1 MKHSSSLP
9 SKNKRTEGGFA
20 LIIILAAIV
29 LLLALV
35 VGFFSRVQSEL
46 QSSSTYQSTGS
57 ARNLSDYAV
66 NLVLAQ
72 IKAGTRG
79 QATDGSITA
88 WASQPGAIRTF
99 DTSGNLLSVYK
110 LYSAQNMVVSSI
122 DAAIEASALNNW
134 ASSRAT
140 FTDLN
145 EPVGGQF
152 PILDPSAKTVVKGF
166 DIKTLPSGGGGN
178 DAPMPARWLY
188 ILKDG
193 QIVFPTGSG
202 NTAGVTGANANNPIV
217 GRIAFWTDDDSS
229 KININ
234 TAGGGPWKEPNLNL
248 TYRYGGSSTLTYTG
262 PGFSSFWT
270 TPVVFNKQEG
280 ALAATQ
286 PTQMEYQRYP
296 GHPANTFLTAALPK
310 LATADDIY
318 SLLPR
323 LQNQGSK
330 GGTVQVDT
338 AIKVRPDADR
348 LYQSVDELVFR
359 PTLAGTE
366 RQTNATVTKEDLE
379 KAKFFLTA
387 NSRSPDVNMFNEP
400 CISMWPI
407 TLNKNTPFDQ
417 LIAFCETIPSASAG
431 GKAYYFTRSNP
442 NSSTADLESSQPP
455 FQRNKDIIAYL
466 RKKTSERVPGFG
478 GPQGILGKYGVD
490 DRDQTLTQIFDY
502 IRSTNPR
509 DSSQA
514 GTAYHYAT
522 TGAIVPI
529 YDSSTN
535 TKGFG
540 RFPTITKIGLLIY
553 GVGINQNDADQSTVI
568 AAVDRETA
576 RAAFKLRVAAPDTT
590 VPPTK
595 GKMVMQAA
603 LIFEMFAP
611 AQAYNIFNPECT
623 IKVTG
628 LQNFLWNGSPMFRDN
643 EGTLQFRGGNG
654 ADWGNENISFML
666 GGRIGIRALGAVVTS
681 RGIAYPFAGNLTSP
695 EVDCWSGGTGTRPTF
710 EFSGGGVTIDISSSS
725 EKIQTIIANLDRATL
740 PVPDLAPYVRG
751 GDAGAADF
759 CKISERIQLA
769 KSDEYINAW
778 ITDSDVVQ
786 TTNVGSGDF
795 RIVAGLRDPAPSLF
809 VAHPYYGT
817 KMRAH
822 NFFLSLPA
830 AYYGAGLG
838 AYNKPTASYKPVT
851 TAYESLD
858 GTLYRQ
864 RGNNWKKAAGTDDYN
879 GTFSYSRD
887 TYLADTYSIDG
898 VKAGGGTSTVQGDF
912 DNGVGRVGDGP
923 YINFPDEGTTGKN
936 GAIGYLGGV
945 TGITELGPNFFT
957 PNRMMSS
964 AAMLGSLPT
973 QVKSGKPWQTLLFR
987 PSPAG
992 HAGLNNPPDYL
1003 LLDFFK
1009 MPIVEPYAIS
1019 EPLSTAGRVNM
1030 NYQILPYSYFDRS
1043 TAIRAVL
1050 RSEQML
1056 AIPDSDAVTYK
1067 AQTQATKVRY
1077 RYKVDITSEGTLKA
1091 FERRFSNNDIFRSP
1105 SEICSIWLAPDLDD
1119 NDETNDVAYDSM
1131 PAWWNNF
1138 VATGDNS
1145 KEASYARIYPRLTTK
1160 SNTYTV
1166 HYRVQALKKPKAGA
1180 QATWTEDVDKVQSE
1194 YRGSTTIERYIDPN
1208 DSKIP
1213 DYITASAP
1221 DSLDTFYK
1229 FRVLSQ
1235 KQFNP

>member
-1 MKHSSSLP
+1 MKYSSSLP
-9 SKNKRTEGGFA
+9 SKNKRSEGGFA

-79 QATDGSITA
+79 QTTNGSVTA

-122 DAAIEASALNNW
+122 DAANEASALNNW
-134 ASSRAT
+134 SSARAI

-145 EPVGGQF
+145 EPVGDQF

-166 DIKTLPSGGGGN
+166 SIKTLPSGGSSN
-178 DAPMPARWLY
+178 EAPMPARWLY

-202 NTAGVTGANANNPIV
+202 NSAGVAGASTNNPIV

-234 TAGGGPWKEPNLNL
+234 TAGGGPWQEPELNI
-248 TYRYGGSSTLTYTG
+248 TYRYGGASTLNYRG

-270 TPVVFNKQEG
+270 TPVVFTKQEG

-296 GHPANTFLTAALPK
+296 GHPANTYLTAALPN
-310 LATADDIY
+310 LNSADDIY

-323 LQNQGSK
+323 VQNQGSK
-330 GGTVQVDT
+330 GGSVAVDS
-338 AIKVRPDADR
+338 AIKVRTDADR
-348 LYQSVDELVFR
+348 LYQSVDELLFR
-359 PTLAGTE
+359 PSLAGTE
-366 RQTNATVTKEDLE
+366 RQTNATVSKSDLE

-400 CISMWPI
+400 CVSMWPI
-407 TLNKNTPFDQ
+407 TLNKNTPFDR
-417 LIAFCETIPSASAG
+417 LIAFCETIPSAAAG
-431 GKAYYFTRSNP
+431 GKPYYFTRNNP
-442 NSSTADLESSQPP
+442 NSQSDDLT
-455 FQRNKDIIAYL
+455 QRNLDIITYL
-466 RKKTSERVPGFG
+466 RKKTSDPVPGFG
-478 GPQGILGKYGVD
+478 GAGILSKYGTD
-490 DRDQTLTQIFDY
+490 NRDQILTEIFDY
-502 IRSTNPR
+502 IRTTNPR
-509 DSSQA
+509 DSSQG
-514 GTAYHYAT
+514 GTNYHYAS
-522 TGAIVPI
+522 TGAVVPI
-529 YDSSTN
+529 YDQSTR
-535 TKGFG
+535 TRGFG
-540 RFPTITKIGLLIY
+540 RFPTITKVGLLIY
-553 GVGINQNDADQSTVI
+553 GVGINQNDADQSTVT
-568 AAVDRETA
+568 ADVDREAT
-576 RAAFKLRVAAPDTT
+576 RGTFKLRVAAPGAS
-590 VPPTK
+590 VPPAK
-595 GKMVMQAA
+595 GKLVMQAA
-603 LIFEMFAP
+603 LIFEMFSP
-611 AQAYNIFNPECT
+611 AQGYNLFNPDCT
-623 IKVTG
+623 IRVSG
-628 LQNFLWNGSPMFRDN
+628 LNNFLWNGSPMFQSDTALVN
-643 EGTLQFRGGNG
+643 FRGGNS
-654 ADWGNENISFML
+654 ADWGNENISLMW
-666 GGRIGIRALGAVVTS
+666 GGRIGIRALGAVTTS
-681 RGIAYPFAGNLTSP
+681 QGIDYPFAGKVVSP
-695 EVDCWSGGTGTRPTF
+695 EVDAWSGGTGSRPTF
-710 EFSGGGVTIDISSSS
+710 TFSGGMLTFTLSSSG
-725 EKIQTIIANLDRATL
+725 ETVQTVRANLDGSSF
-740 PVPDLAPYVRG
+740 PVPDLAPYVT
-751 GDAGAADF
+751 GDKLTADF
-759 CKISERIQLA
+759 RNISERLQIA
-769 KSDEYINAW
+769 KADEFVNAW

-786 TTNVGSGDF
+786 TTNVESGDF
-795 RIVAGLRDPAPSLF
+795 RIISGMSEPPSSLF
-809 VAHPYYGT
+809 VKHPYYGT

-822 NFFLSLPA
+822 NFFMHLPA

-838 AYNKPTASYKPVT
+838 AYNKPTPTYRPVT

-858 GTLYRQ
+858 GSLYRQ
-864 RGNNWKKAAGTDDYN
+864 RANNWAKRSGSDDYTA
-879 GTFSYSRD
+879 GFSYSRD
-887 TYLADTYSIDG
+887 TYLADTYSTEG
-898 VKAGGGTSTVQGDF
+898 VKVGGSGNVLGDY
-912 DNGVGRVGDGP
+912 DNGVGRAGDGP
-923 YINFPDEGTTGKN
+923 YINFADEGTTGKN

-957 PNRMMSS
+957 PNRMISS

-973 QVKSGKPWQTLLFR
+973 QIKSTPPKPWQTLLFR

-992 HAGLNNPPDYL
+992 HPGLDSPPDYL

-1030 NYQILPYSYFDRS
+1030 NYQILPYNYFDRS
-1043 TAIRAVL
+1043 TAVRAVL

-1056 AIPDSDAVTYK
+1056 AIPNSEAILYK
-1067 AQTQATKVRY
+1067 AQTTAAKLRF
-1077 RYKVDITSEGTLKA
+1077 RYKLDLSPTGTLKG
-1091 FERRFSNNDIFRSP
+1091 FENRFANNDIFRSA
-1105 SEICSIWLAPDLDD
+1105 SEICSIWLVPDLDD
-1119 NDETNDVAYDSM
+1119 NENTFDVNYDSM
-1131 PAWWNNF
+1131 PTWWDNF
-1138 VATGDNS
+1138 VATADNS

-1166 HYRVQALKKPKAGA
+1166 HYRVQALKKPKAGS
-1180 QATWTEDVDKVQSE
+1180 QTTWTEDVDKVQSE